1 MRREVSVSCAV
12 QCNTATPRLLFISHC
27 CIQAGLGS
35 ARLGSAAWRGFG
47 LDARTALSCLVQ
59 QSSSNQA
66 AARVE
71 FLIEDLVQAGLQREV
86 LLNRVQTV

>member
-1 MRREVSVSCAV
+1 MSCRGPAEHLA
-12 QCNTATPRLLFISHC
+12 CCSHLTV
-27 CIQAGLGS
+27 QAGLGS
-35 ARLGSAAWRGFG
+35 ARLGSAAWRSFG

-59 QSSSNQA
+59 QSPSNQA